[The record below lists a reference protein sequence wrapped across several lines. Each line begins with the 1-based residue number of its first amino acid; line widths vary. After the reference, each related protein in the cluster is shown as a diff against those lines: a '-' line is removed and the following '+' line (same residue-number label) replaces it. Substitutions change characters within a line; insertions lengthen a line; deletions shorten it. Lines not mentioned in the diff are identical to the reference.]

1 MGRVLNVNLLHKYST
16 SKKLYYGGALR
27 ELAMVPHS
35 LGEGRAGREVVAG
48 RAGQNVRR
56 PAMSVRYLG
65 EGGDCTALAGALA
78 DGTVMTIGG

>member
-35 LGEGRAGREVVAG
+35 LGGGRAWREDGRPGAG
-48 RAGQNVRR
+48 RMSDVR
-56 PAMSVRYLG
+56 L
-65 EGGDCTALAGALA
+65 
-78 DGTVMTIGG
+78 